1 MTNTDTI
8 NATTVPTRRISAS
21 PPVIAIPASIYLAAF
36 KRLAPNITGT
46 ARKNVNSAAVALDTP
61 IINAPTIVAPERDV
75 PGKTAAASWNNPI
88 ITASLYV
95 MASILVVVGL
105 FFPPDRFYNDKNN
118 AYHNQCNCNRNRMIK
133 QFINQIIK

>member
-21 PPVIAIPASIYLAAF
+21 PPVIAIPASIYLADF
-36 KRLAPNITGT
+36 QRLAPNITGT

-105 FFPPDRFYNDKNN
+105 FFPLTVST
-118 AYHNQCNCNRNRMIK
+118 MIK
-133 QFINQIIK
+133 ITPTTISATATGLGC